1 MAIYGEFS
9 HETLWFSIAMLVYQ
23 RVTCINHPIIGGTQ
37 FWPKAMS
44 EANLQHLCG
53 IGDVPHPGW
62 SCRQLLNQPRSRR
75 KRQHGDG
82 KWGAW
87 SCSCCLPFWDV
98 VCVLV
103 NVCFFCFAGMQ
114 PLKLWALRHCELK
127 DIGIGVRPPN
137 LAARPRRD
145 AAKQLLPR
153 PRQLLHRQLLSSCW
167 DLLGIDATWLPTQSA
182 LRPSFGC
189 GSSWSP
195 VGFPPWQV
203 ADSCGIG

>member
-103 NVCFFCFAGMQ
+103 NVCFFLFCG
-114 PLKLWALRHCELK
+114 
-127 DIGIGVRPPN
+127 
-137 LAARPRRD
+137 
-145 AAKQLLPR
+145 
-153 PRQLLHRQLLSSCW
+153 
-167 DLLGIDATWLPTQSA
+167 DATFEIVSFEALWVKGNWNWSEAPKPCSTSKERCSKAASPPSSA
-182 LRPSFGC
+182 TPS
-189 GSSWSP
+189 
-195 VGFPPWQV
+195 PPASQ
-203 ADSCGIG
+203 